1 MNLLTLDYKQLIA
14 VYTKLFCLGSFH
26 GEIIVQRLSYTKI
39 INYFSFVMF

>member
-1 MNLLTLDYKQLIA
+1 MNLLTLDYKELIE
-14 VYTKLFCLGSFH
+14 VYAKLFCLECFH